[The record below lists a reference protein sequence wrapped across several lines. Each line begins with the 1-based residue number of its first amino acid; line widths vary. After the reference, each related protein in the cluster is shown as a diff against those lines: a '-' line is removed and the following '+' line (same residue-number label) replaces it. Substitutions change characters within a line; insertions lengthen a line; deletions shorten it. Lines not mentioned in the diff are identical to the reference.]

1 MSIYKN
7 ASRVKLR
14 FQTTRGMLSAEQ
26 LWDLPLKELAASVKE
41 VKKTLK
47 ESDLDDDLSFL
58 SETKTNTVAETEN
71 QLRFE
76 ILKDVYVTKKS
87 EIEAAHNA
95 AEIKEHNQKILA
107 RIAKNNE
114 KALDELSNDELQKLL
129 K

>member
-1 MSIYKN
+1 MYKK
-7 ASRVKLR
+7 ASKLKLR

-26 LWDLPLKELAASVKE
+26 LWDLPMKELATSIKE

-47 ESDLDDDLSFL
+47 ETDLDDELSFL
-58 SETKTNTVAETEN
+58 SDTKTTTVAEVEN

-76 ILKDVYVTKKS
+76 ILKDVYVTKKE

-107 RIAKNNE
+107 RMAKNNE